1 MAVPE
6 LPESQAIT
14 DHAEEFVAAFKQKD
28 EDVKDIILDQ
38 LISALV
44 ATGCEYAETC
54 VPFISPQA
62 SLPNVTSF
70 KGP

>member
-1 MAVPE
+1 MAAPR
-6 LPESQAIT
+6 LPAPQVIT

-28 EDVKDIILDQ
+28 EDVKDLILDQ

-44 ATGCEYAETC
+44 AAGCEYAETY
-54 VPFISPQA
+54 VPFIPPQA

>member
-6 LPESQAIT
+6 LPESQVIT

-28 EDVKDIILDQ
+28 KSVKNEILNQ

-44 ATGCEYAETC
+44 AAGCEYAETY